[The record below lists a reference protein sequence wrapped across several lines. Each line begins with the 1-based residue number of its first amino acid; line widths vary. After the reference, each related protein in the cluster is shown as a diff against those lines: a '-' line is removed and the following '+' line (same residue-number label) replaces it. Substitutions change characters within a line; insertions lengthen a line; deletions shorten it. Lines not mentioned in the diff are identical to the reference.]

1 MNILLLLFG
10 SVLQAATL
18 DRVAAVVNDDLIVLS
33 SVYEVGAE
41 YLTAQIGTDNLREA
55 ELEVLNTL
63 IQRTLVSQ
71 ELQALGMDVTE
82 EEIEGAMND
91 IAESNGIARSEL
103 QSEVESS
110 GLEWEAYQGEIRES
124 LRQMK
129 FNQLILQPRIVVDEQ
144 AIQEQYRQVKLQ
156 QPTVIDL
163 HGIFLKNPPAARSA
177 EDVSKAL
184 GVTIEEAQQKIDA
197 MQAAAIAERNAT
209 LEQITALLK
218 QGVDFVDVARQYD
231 QSGLAQ
237 SGGKMGTFAEG
248 QLRKDLG
255 EIAFGLPVGGVS
267 VPLELETGIYLLH
280 VKAQRK
286 QEAPPLE
293 SIRPQI
299 MDAYYASR
307 FEEEMASWF
316 EAAKSRAAITIHLDK
331 RDSE

>member
-1 MNILLLLFG
+1 MSLLTLLFG
-10 SVLQAATL
+10 TLLEAATL

-71 ELQALGMDVTE
+71 ELQGLGMDVTE
-82 EEIEGAMND
+82 EEVEGAMND
-91 IAESNGIARSEL
+91 IAESNGIARTEL
-103 QSEVESS
+103 RSEVEAS

-156 QPTVIDL
+156 QPDVIDL
-163 HGIFLKNPPAARSA
+163 HGIFLKNPPSSRPADEVAQT
-177 EDVSKAL
+177 L
-184 GVTIEEAQQKIDA
+184 GITVEEAQGKIDA
-197 MQAAAIAERNAT
+197 MNKQAILDRNAT
-209 LEQITALLK
+209 LEQITALLAN
-218 QGVDFVDVARQYD
+218 GVDFVSVAKQYD
-231 QSGLAQ
+231 QSGLA
-237 SGGKMGTFAEG
+237 STGGKMGTFARG
-248 QLRKDLG
+248 QLRKDLE

-267 VPLELETGIYLLH
+267 VPLELEAGIYLLH
-280 VKAQRK
+280 VKSLRK

-293 SIRPQI
+293 AIRPQI

-316 EAAKSRAAITIHLDK
+316 ESAKSRAAITIHLDTK
-331 RDSE
+331 PTE

>member
-1 MNILLLLFG
+1 MSLLTLLLG
-10 SVLQAATL
+10 SLLQAATL

-71 ELQALGMDVTE
+71 ELQSLGMDVTE
-82 EEIEGAMND
+82 EEVEGAMSD

-103 QSEVESS
+103 RSEVESS

-156 QPTVIDL
+156 QPDVIDL
-163 HGIFLKNPPAARSA
+163 HGIFLKNPPAARPANEVA
-177 EDVSKAL
+177 EAL
-184 GVTIEEAQQKIDA
+184 GISLEEAQEKIDD
-197 MQAAAIAERNAT
+197 MNQQGIADRNAT
-209 LEQITALLK
+209 LEQITALLAS
-218 QGVDFVDVARQYD
+218 GADFIDVAKQYD
-231 QSGLAQ
+231 QSGLA
-237 SGGKMGTFAEG
+237 STGGKMGSFAKG
-248 QLRKDLG
+248 QLRKDLE

-267 VPLELETGIYLLH
+267 VPLELEAGIYLLH
-280 VKAQRK
+280 VKALRK
-286 QEAPPLE
+286 QEAPPLDA
-293 SIRPQI
+293 IRPQI
-299 MDAYYASR
+299 MDAYYAAR

-316 EAAKSRAAITIHLDK
+316 ESAKSRAAITIHLDTK
-331 RDSE
+331 PTE